1 MENLDQKKIETKE
14 QLITLS
20 NRENLIITGT
30 SKVISIKSDLI
41 QLNTV
46 YGGLIILGE
55 NLELTTLNN
64 TTNNAEIRRTINSLK
79 FIEGKEKEP
88 FFRKIFKWF
97 FQQQTN

>member
-64 TTNNAEIRRTINSLK
+64 TTNNAEIRGTINSLK